1 MDQQT
6 EQALAIHMAQIMALQ
21 QQVADLAQRVEH
33 MRDIMAHMADHAG
46 FSHPGFGD
54 RP

>member
-6 EQALAIHMAQIMALQ
+6 EQALATHMAQIMALQ
-21 QQVADLAQRVEH
+21 QQVADLAQRMEH
-33 MRDIMAHMADHAG
+33 MRDWIAHMGDHVG
-46 FSHPGFGD
+46 FSHPDFGG